1 MSPAGRRVDPY
12 EAIKEGIRS
21 HAYPPG
27 QKLSEARLA
36 EQFGIGR
43 SPVRTSLRRL
53 EAEGWIEISPQS
65 GSFVAD
71 PSESDVLELAELRR
85 LLEAHAAREAATKL
99 SDEQLKM
106 LRAKCDALKAIDLEH
121 DTDALHAFDDV
132 FHSTIHKAAG
142 NQRIARML
150 RTLKDQIHW
159 VRTFNTT
166 ERPRRTSGSFA
177 EMERVLE
184 ALERRNGE
192 AAAALMAE
200 HIQQI
205 ANTFVDISHG
215 NARQQKDR

>member
-1 MSPAGRRVDPY
+1 MPPLVRRVDPY

-36 EQFGIGR
+36 EQLGVGR

-65 GSFVAD
+65 GSFVAE
-71 PSESDVLELAELRR
+71 PSTSDVLELAELRR
-85 LLEAHAAREAATKL
+85 LLEAHAACEAATKL
-99 SDEQLKM
+99 TDDELKM
-106 LRAKCDALKAIDLEH
+106 LREECDALKAIDLER
-121 DTDALHAFDDV
+121 DTDSLHAFDDI
-132 FHSTIHKAAG
+132 FHSTIHRAAG
-142 NQRIARML
+142 NKRITRML

-166 ERPRRTSGSFA
+166 VRPRRTSGSFA

-215 NARQQKDR
+215 NQHMKRDR